1 MKNNNIKIKEDH
13 KSKIFKV
20 LKPIIDR
27 SNNIKDL
34 YNSVAFIYD
43 NSILIDNINY
53 KKILRKSLGYKEDII
68 EKLKTI
74 EKWEKDVINTVLKAF
89 IEKNN
94 ISFKEIGE
102 PLRILLTKSLNSPS
116 ILIIMEILGKKEVIK
131 RLNQIW

>member
-1 MKNNNIKIKEDH
+1 ME
-13 KSKIFKV
+13 
-20 LKPIIDR
+20 
-27 SNNIKDL
+27 
-34 YNSVAFIYD
+34 
-43 NSILIDNINY
+43 Y
-53 KKILRKSLGYKEDII
+53 KKILRKSLGYKEEII
-68 EKLKTI
+68 EKLKTL
-74 EKWEKDVINTVLKAF
+74 EKWEKDGINKVLKVF